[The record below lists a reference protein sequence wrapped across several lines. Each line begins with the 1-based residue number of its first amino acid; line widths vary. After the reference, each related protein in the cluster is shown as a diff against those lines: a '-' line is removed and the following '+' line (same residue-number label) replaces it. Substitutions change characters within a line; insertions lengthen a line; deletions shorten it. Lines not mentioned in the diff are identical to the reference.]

1 MSATRVPQ
9 VRAGYRPAWVR
20 LRRTGAALA
29 AALLPVAGCATIT
42 GGVTG
47 APEDIGV
54 LVDPAEAAE
63 AAVDEWTGDA
73 ADFEDHPYRP
83 EGVEISV
90 AHPAFA
96 GAAERFTTGLAAQ
109 VDRDVQDFRGAS
121 REPVSLDIDWELV
134 AAGDDVLGVRL
145 VRTETDLHGTRQ
157 AYGTYWYDA
166 RSGLT
171 RYATELVRD
180 QAALAE
186 LNGLVATA
194 LADDPNVGTEV
205 LYPVLGT
212 YDSMGF
218 NTDGDLVVEF
228 DDGHLSP
235 PREGHPP
242 DPAPGRITA
251 VLESEDVAPLLSDLG
266 ERARAA
272 SLVEEPDLDVPEPSV
287 DHEER
292 PEVPGEI
299 TAGSG
304 VDCAAEDAK
313 CIALTF
319 DDGPAETTP
328 HLLDTL
334 AEEEVPAT
342 FFLNGNPALTYP
354 SVLRRAYAE
363 GHEIAN
369 HNDLHEHLPE
379 YEADRLTAEMAV
391 VSALV
396 RRNTGDTVELFR
408 PPFGAS
414 SPEVLEEIGEQEMA
428 QVLWSSDSEDWMEID
443 RDKIVERVLEQAEP
457 GGVVLLHDT
466 LPATLAAVPEIVER
480 LREDGYEFATV
491 SETVGDPE
499 VGDSYPEGE
508 TVPEIDG

>member
-1 MSATRVPQ
+1 M
-9 VRAGYRPAWVR
+9 W
-20 LRRTGAALA
+20 RTGAALA
-29 AALLPVAGCATIT
+29 AVLLPAAACATIT
-42 GGVTG
+42 GGAG
-47 APEDIGV
+47 EPEDITV
-54 LVDPAEAAE
+54 LVDPADAAE
-63 AAVDEWTGDA
+63 AAVDEWTGA
-73 ADFEDHPYRP
+73 AGDFEDHPHRP
-83 EGVEISV
+83 EGVELSV

-96 GAAERFTTGLAAQ
+96 GAAERFSTDLAAQ

-121 REPVSLDIDWELV
+121 RDPVSLDIDWEVV

-145 VRTETDLHGTRQ
+145 IRTETDLHGTRQ

-180 QAALAE
+180 QTALEE
-186 LNGLVATA
+186 LNGLVAA
-194 LADDPNVGTEV
+194 DLADDPAVGGEV
-205 LYPVLGT
+205 LYPVLAT

-218 NTDGDLVVEF
+218 NSDGDLVVEF

-242 DPAPGRITA
+242 DPEPGRITA
-251 VLESEDVAPLLSDLG
+251 VLESEEVAPLLSDLG
-266 ERARAA
+266 ERARTA
-272 SLVEEPDLDVPEPSV
+272 SLAEEPDLDMPEPSV
-287 DHEER
+287 EDEER
-292 PEVPGEI
+292 PDVPGEI
-299 TAGSG
+299 TAGNG

-334 AEEEVPAT
+334 AEEDVPAT
-342 FFLNGNPALTYP
+342 FFLNGNPALTSP
-354 SVLRRAYAE
+354 NVVRRAYAE
-363 GHEIAN
+363 GHEVAN

-391 VSALV
+391 VSAIV
-396 RRNTGDTVELFR
+396 RRNTGYTVDLFR

-414 SPEVLEEIGEQEMA
+414 SPEVLAEIGDQGMA
-428 QVLWSSDSEDWMEID
+428 EVLWSSDSEDWKEID
-443 RDKIVERVLEQAEP
+443 RDEIVEQVLKQAEP

-491 SETVGDPE
+491 SETLVDPE
-499 VGDSYPEGE
+499 IGESYPDGE
-508 TVPEIDG
+508 NVPEIDG